1 MKKALKRIF
10 IFVALTLI
18 ILMQV
23 GTVAYAKDNLDE
35 IEDYSITVNVREDG
49 TLDIRYDVQWKV
61 LSDKNGKE
69 PVTWVK
75 VGIPNS
81 HCDSVEAITDNIESA
96 KYYSDGGDF
105 VRVDFT
111 EKHYEGDVFTFSFTI
126 HQSYMYMLEDD
137 AIKYSFTAGWFEE
150 IVVKSITIRW
160 NKMWVEESTATEVS
174 EDGKYLVWRGENL
187 PEGDHFSTSVRYPKG
202 TFATDENQQ
211 YVERS
216 SGSGIGT
223 GGIIIIVIIAILAI
237 IVIIAIVEDDY
248 GGGSGFGGGYHHT
261 TFISSCARSSCAC
274 VSSCACACACA
285 GGGRAGCS
293 AKDFYNGRTKVNKD
307 TGIDSTI
314 FDKVLEEDIR

>member
-1 MKKALKRIF
+1 MKTILKKIF
-10 IFVALTLI
+10 IFVALTFT
-18 ILMQV
+18 ILV
-23 GTVAYAKDNLDE
+23 NALTVVHAEDNLDE

-49 TLDIRYDVQWKV
+49 TLDIRYDVEWKV
-61 LSDKNGKE
+61 LSDKDGTE

-111 EKHYEGDVFTFSFTI
+111 DEHYEGDVFTFSFTI
-126 HQSYMYMLEDD
+126 HQSYMYILEDD
-137 AIKYSFTAGWFEE
+137 AIKYSFTAGWFED
-150 IVVKSITIRW
+150 IVVKSITIKW
-160 NKMWVEESTATEVS
+160 NKMWVEESTATDVS
-174 EDGKYLVWRGENL
+174 EDGKYLVWTSENL
-187 PEGDHFSTSVRYPKG
+187 LEGEHFSTSVRYPKD
-202 TFATDENQQ
+202 TFATDEDKQ

-216 SGSGIGT
+216 SGDSSDLGSAVVLYVIIGFA
-223 GGIIIIVIIAILAI
+223 IIYFIIAIS
-237 IVIIAIVEDDY
+237 DDY
-248 GGGSGFGGGYHHT
+248 GGGSGFGGGYRSS

-274 VSSCACACACA
+274 ASHCACACACA

-307 TGIDSTI
+307 IGLDSTI
-314 FDKVLEEDIR
+314 FDKVLEKDIK